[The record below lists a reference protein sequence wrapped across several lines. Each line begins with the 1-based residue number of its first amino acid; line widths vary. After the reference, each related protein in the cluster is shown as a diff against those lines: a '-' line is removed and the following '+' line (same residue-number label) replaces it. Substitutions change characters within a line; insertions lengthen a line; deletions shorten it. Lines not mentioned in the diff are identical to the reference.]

1 MMICIMVSV
10 VLEDVC
16 VEFLRIIYNSFVR
29 FECIMKLSIENLMGI
44 VKVLS
49 LIS

>member
-29 FECIMKLSIENLMGI
+29 LGCIMKLNIENLMGI